1 MLENI
6 IMALVSGLVIPILL
20 EGWRNRRGKTAA
32 PAQAVEESPA
42 SVSAAAAPSAP
53 SRPNRHLLRS
63 AARLFLAAIIGFVA
77 ALVVSVQLDPDTSD
91 FTSTDAVLSVLCIG
105 IIWFVLGKVGPLKYS
120 A

>member
-6 IMALVSGLVIPILL
+6 IMALVTGLVVPILL
-20 EGWRNRRGKTAA
+20 EGWRNRQGKASA
-32 PAQAVEESPA
+32 PARAVVSDPTPA
-42 SVSAAAAPSAP
+42 SVAAAPSAP

-63 AARLFLAAIIGFVA
+63 ASRLILAAIIGFVT
-77 ALVVSVQLDPDTSD
+77 ALVISIQLDPDTND

-105 IIWFVLGKVGPLKYS
+105 IIWFVLGKFGPLKYS

>member
-6 IMALVSGLVIPILL
+6 IMALVTGLVVPMLL
-20 EGWRNRRGKTAA
+20 EGWRNRQGKAHA
-32 PAQAVEESPA
+32 PAPAVGSNPTPA
-42 SVSAAAAPSAP
+42 SVPAASPAPG
-53 SRPNRHLLRS
+53 RTNWHLLRS
-63 AARLFLAAIIGFVA
+63 FARLFLAATIGFVA
-77 ALVVSVQLDPDTSD
+77 ALVISIQLDPDTND

>member
-6 IMALVSGLVIPILL
+6 IMTLVSGLVIPILL

-42 SVSAAAAPSAP
+42 SVSAAAPPAP